1 MAANGSTR
9 PDFATLL
16 GLTLA
21 GVGIVGGLVLEKGS
35 IKDIAQY
42 TAALIV
48 GGGTLGAIL
57 VASPL
62 KSVLSALSYL
72 KVIFL
77 ERSADPAALVDE
89 VIVYA
94 TKARKQGIVSLESD
108 AANISDSFLRKA
120 INLAV
125 DGTDI
130 DELKSMM
137 ELEIDQVESHAEDAA
152 KVYECGGGYS
162 PTIGIIG
169 AVLGL
174 IQVMKNLAN
183 ISEVGHGIAVAFVA
197 TVYGVALANLVLL
210 PAAAKIRA
218 RAAIDSKMRE
228 LALDG
233 VIGMIE
239 GSNPKII
246 RAKLEGYLPK
256 KSGSAGKTRVERIA
270 A

>member
-1 MAANGSTR
+1 MAAKGRTR
-9 PDFATLL
+9 PDLATFL
-16 GLTLA
+16 GLALA
-21 GVGIVGGLVLEKGS
+21 SAGILGGLVLEKGS
-35 IKDIAQY
+35 VKDIAQY

-48 GGGTLGAIL
+48 GGGTLGAVL
-57 VASPL
+57 VTSPF
-62 KSVLSALSYL
+62 KSLLSAVSYL
-72 KVIFL
+72 KVIFF
-77 ERSADPAALVDE
+77 ERSVDPAALVE
-89 VIVYA
+89 QIIVYA

-108 AANISDSFLRKA
+108 AANIADPFLQKA

-137 ELEIDQVESHAEDAA
+137 ELEIEQVELQAEDAA
-152 KVYECGGGYS
+152 RIYECGGGYS

-197 TVYGVALANLVLL
+197 TIYGVALANLILL
-210 PAAAKIRA
+210 PAAAKIRT

-246 RAKLEGYLPK
+246 RAKLEAYLP
-256 KSGSAGKTRVERIA
+256 GKTRDRQSARAERIA